1 MTANARPGCDSRR
14 SFRTGKDVPFG
25 WAALFSYSAARQ
37 NRMIR
42 AMKKLISVFLTYCL
56 CGSVVAL
63 ASNDSSLN
71 QAIGSLNAR
80 AKTDADKKLVLK
92 AVSQQSRLPE
102 KTLQSQMSATHLG
115 YGELLTANSIVEGS
129 GKKLN
134 DVLAMK
140 GAKSWASVS
149 KQLRVD
155 PDTIVDRLHNAE
167 KMVQAGHA
175 GFRAQNTQGAR
186 GDRRG
191 SDYGPQ
197 AGGPV
202 GESSSMRG
210 PR

>member
-1 MTANARPGCDSRR
+1 MTASARPDSDSHR

-25 WAALFSYSAARQ
+25 RAALFSFSAARQ
-37 NRMIR
+37 NRMIQ
-42 AMKKLISVFLTYCL
+42 AMKKLISVFVIYCL
-56 CGSVVAL
+56 CGSMVAF
-63 ASNDSSLN
+63 ASNDTSLN
-71 QAIGSLNAR
+71 QAIISLNAR

-92 AVSQQSRLPE
+92 AVSQQTRLPE

-115 YGELLTANSIVEGS
+115 YGELLTANSIAEGS

-155 PDTIVDRLHNAE
+155 PDSIVDRLHNAE
-167 KMVQAGHA
+167 RTVQAGHA
-175 GFRAQNTQGAR
+175 GLRAQNPQAAQ

-210 PR
+210 PQ